1 MATAKKLPSGSW
13 RVQVYKTVNGHLIKK
28 SFTATDKR
36 TAERLAIEWQT
47 EVNEILTDTNI
58 TLEIAIDRYLQLKSN
73 RLKPSTKVAYEKYR
87 GLYFQGLMSK
97 KIDKI
102 QKIDIDN
109 EVNIMLARLSS
120 KTVHSATAFVKSVIK
135 YFTKRDL
142 DIEMPQIEK
151 RIYNTPDESHLNAI
165 INAAKDTDMEIV
177 ILLASWLGLRH
188 SEISGL
194 KWESVY
200 DDYIVIENAI
210 VKKTEG
216 STKTA
221 STTRKVLLPKYIK
234 EVLDKLPK
242 KNEYVV
248 TMSYAT
254 IGKRFLELLKNNN
267 IPHCRLHDLRHANA
281 SLMVKV
287 MPDKYA
293 KERGGWETDSM
304 LQKVYQQTF
313 SEDHKNY
320 SEQFDEFFT
329 KNVIKTK
336 QTNHE
341 NNHARKKYRIKKRN
355 ITA

>member
-1 MATAKKLPSGSW
+1 MPTAKKLPSGSW
-13 RVQVYKTVNGHLIKK
+13 RCQASKVIDGKLTKR
-28 SFTATDKR
+28 SFTSTDKR
-36 TAERLAIEWQT
+36 KAELLAIEWQS
-47 EVNEILTDTNI
+47 EVNEISTNTNI
-58 TLEIAIDRYLQLKSN
+58 TLETAIERYLQLKSN
-73 RLKPSTKVAYEKYR
+73 RLKPSTKVAYEKYCS
-87 GLYFQGLMSK
+87 LYFQGLMPQ
-97 KIDKI
+97 KIEKI
-102 QKIDIDN
+102 QKIDIDK

-120 KTVHSATAFVKSVIK
+120 KTVHSATAFIKSVIK

-142 DIEMPQIEK
+142 DVEMPQIEK
-151 RIYNTPDESHLNAI
+151 KIYNTPDESHLNAI
-165 INAAKDTDMEIV
+165 INAAKGTDMEIV

-194 KWESVY
+194 KWESIY
-200 DDYIVIENAI
+200 DDYIVIDNAI

-216 STKTA
+216 STKTT

-234 EVLDKLPK
+234 EVLAKLPRK
-242 KNEYVV
+242 SEYVV
-248 TMSYAT
+248 TMSYSS
-254 IGKRFLELLKNNN
+254 IGKRFLELLKKNN

-313 SEDHKNY
+313 SADHKIY
-320 SEQFDEFFT
+320 SEQFDKFFT
-329 KNVIKTK
+329 ENVIKNT
-336 QTNHE
+336 TTHHE
-341 NNHARKKYRIKKRN
+341 TSHKRKKYRITKRS